1 MIGRWNQI
9 DDIRNFMR
17 MRGAVMSPQYEA
29 ELWAMKLY
37 DLAVEK
43 KIQRAMAGV

>member
-9 DDIRNFMR
+9 DEIRRCMNL
-17 MRGAVMSPQYEA
+17 RGATMTPQYEN
-29 ELWAMKLY
+29 ELWAMKPY

-43 KIQRAMAGV
+43 KIQRAMSGI